1 LAKYASQVGRPYFD
15 LSVQPPPRVHAIT
28 RPRNTAAAR
37 PYYQDC
43 FNVFHTLTR
52 AALHTCTKQER
63 NRLPQRCR
71 FGFFFSSIFFPP
83 EHDFHFI
90 QPKILVLMQRTRNFV
105 IFMAFSRYFIV
116 FLDFFPLTVITA
128 VQQRFTFRFFGK
140 TPMGLPPFI
149 WKNLDLDFLF
159 WNRHIDRQKSA
170 DSSFHWQLF

>member
-1 LAKYASQVGRPYFD
+1 VRCTLCSRRHACTPSPAQGTQQQQDRTIKTVSTSFTHSHAQPYTPARNKKEIGCRNVADLA
-15 LSVQPPPRVHAIT
+15 
-28 RPRNTAAAR
+28 
-37 PYYQDC
+37 
-43 FNVFHTLTR
+43 
-52 AALHTCTKQER
+52 
-63 NRLPQRCR
+63 
-71 FGFFFSSIFFPP
+71 FFFLFNFFPP

-90 QPKILVLMQRTRNFV
+90 QPKILVLMQRTRNFI

-116 FLDFFPLTVITA
+116 FLEFFPLTVITA

>member
-1 LAKYASQVGRPYFD
+1 M
-15 LSVQPPPRVHAIT
+15 QPPPRVHAIT

-71 FGFFFSSIFFPP
+71 FGFFFSLQFFSAGTRFSFYSTKNPSPDAKNKKFYHFHGLFAVFHCFLGIFSPHRHHRRSAAFYFSIFWQ
-83 EHDFHFI
+83 DSDG
-90 QPKILVLMQRTRNFV
+90 V
-105 IFMAFSRYFIV
+105 A
-116 FLDFFPLTVITA
+116 
-128 VQQRFTFRFFGK
+128 
-140 TPMGLPPFI
+140 PFI

-159 WNRHIDRQKSA
+159 WNRHIDGQKSA